1 MQIQVALGLY
11 APCPNCNKQ
20 CNCVNGPSGSSGTC
34 RPHQISFLHL
44 SPPCDITRTAP
55 APPRSAP
62 GIASYLT
69 KMTITPR
76 VQSQYFQK
84 DQELI
89 RLAPNQDQARSL
101 PTKRAGT
108 PWTLEE
114 HELFL
119 EALECYPSGPW
130 KTIAAHIGTRTT
142 RQTMTHAQKYRE
154 KIARRRKAE
163 AAASPTN
170 KSESEVQVKSDHP
183 RTIREA
189 PQVYTPPLGSQSH
202 VPSANYA
209 MNHEGEYLD
218 SHGQFVAQEGE
229 LELDDSVIALLETF
243 EPLEM
248 MSALGP

>member
-1 MQIQVALGLY
+1 
-11 APCPNCNKQ
+11 
-20 CNCVNGPSGSSGTC
+20 
-34 RPHQISFLHL
+34 
-44 SPPCDITRTAP
+44 
-55 APPRSAP
+55 
-62 GIASYLT
+62 
-69 KMTITPR
+69 MTITPR

-163 AAASPTN
+163 AAASPTH
-170 KSESEVQVKSDHP
+170 KTESEVIVRSDHP
-183 RTIREA
+183 RPTYQASLAYAPSMDAQSLMPTNATQTVHPEA
-189 PQVYTPPLGSQSH
+189 
-202 VPSANYA
+202 
-209 MNHEGEYLD
+209 EYMD
-218 SHGQFVAQEGE
+218 SHGQFVTQEGE

-248 MSALGP
+248 MSALSP

>member
-1 MQIQVALGLY
+1 
-11 APCPNCNKQ
+11 
-20 CNCVNGPSGSSGTC
+20 
-34 RPHQISFLHL
+34 
-44 SPPCDITRTAP
+44 
-55 APPRSAP
+55 
-62 GIASYLT
+62 
-69 KMTITPR
+69 MTITPR

-170 KSESEVQVKSDHP
+170 KSESEIQVTSDHP
-183 RTIREA
+183 RPTFETPQAYNLSMAA
-189 PQVYTPPLGSQSH
+189 PSNTPNASQ
-202 VPSANYA
+202 A
-209 MNHEGEYLD
+209 MKHEGEFMD

>member
-1 MQIQVALGLY
+1 
-11 APCPNCNKQ
+11 
-20 CNCVNGPSGSSGTC
+20 
-34 RPHQISFLHL
+34 
-44 SPPCDITRTAP
+44 
-55 APPRSAP
+55 
-62 GIASYLT
+62 
-69 KMTITPR
+69 MTITQR

-163 AAASPTN
+163 AAASPTK
-170 KSESEVQVKSDHP
+170 KSESEVLVTSDHP
-183 RTIREA
+183 RPAYESQHA
-189 PQVYTPPLGSQSH
+189 YNPSMAASSYTPD
-202 VPSANYA
+202 ANQA
-209 MNHEGEYLD
+209 MKHEGEYID
-218 SHGQFVAQEGE
+218 SHGQFVTQESE

-248 MSALGP
+248 MSVQL

>member
-1 MQIQVALGLY
+1 
-11 APCPNCNKQ
+11 
-20 CNCVNGPSGSSGTC
+20 
-34 RPHQISFLHL
+34 
-44 SPPCDITRTAP
+44 
-55 APPRSAP
+55 
-62 GIASYLT
+62 
-69 KMTITPR
+69 MTITPR

-163 AAASPTN
+163 AAASPTS
-170 KSESEVQVKSDHP
+170 KSESEVEVTSDHP
-183 RTIREA
+183 RPTYQTPQPSNPSIAAA
-189 PQVYTPPLGSQSH
+189 PSHPPNASH
-202 VPSANYA
+202 A
-209 MNHEGEYLD
+209 MLHPGEFMD
-218 SHGQFVAQEGE
+218 SHGQYVAQEGE

-248 MSALGP
+248 MSALEP

>member
-1 MQIQVALGLY
+1 
-11 APCPNCNKQ
+11 
-20 CNCVNGPSGSSGTC
+20 
-34 RPHQISFLHL
+34 
-44 SPPCDITRTAP
+44 
-55 APPRSAP
+55 
-62 GIASYLT
+62 
-69 KMTITPR
+69 MTITPR

-170 KSESEVQVKSDHP
+170 KSESEVLVASDHP
-183 RTIREA
+183 RPTYES
-189 PQVYTPPLGSQSH
+189 PPAYD
-202 VPSANYA
+202 PSAAPSHMPHPNQA
-209 MNHEGEYLD
+209 MKHEGEYMD

-248 MSALGP
+248 MSALEP

>member
-1 MQIQVALGLY
+1 
-11 APCPNCNKQ
+11 
-20 CNCVNGPSGSSGTC
+20 
-34 RPHQISFLHL
+34 
-44 SPPCDITRTAP
+44 
-55 APPRSAP
+55 
-62 GIASYLT
+62 
-69 KMTITPR
+69 MTITPR

-170 KSESEVQVKSDHP
+170 KSESEVLVTSDHP
-183 RTIREA
+183 RPTYESPPAYDPSMA
-189 PQVYTPPLGSQSH
+189 PSH
-202 VPSANYA
+202 MPHPDQAK
-209 MNHEGEYLD
+209 HDGEYMD

-248 MSALGP
+248 MSALEP

>member
-1 MQIQVALGLY
+1 
-11 APCPNCNKQ
+11 
-20 CNCVNGPSGSSGTC
+20 
-34 RPHQISFLHL
+34 
-44 SPPCDITRTAP
+44 
-55 APPRSAP
+55 
-62 GIASYLT
+62 
-69 KMTITPR
+69 MTITQR
-76 VQSQYFQK
+76 VKSQYFHN

-163 AAASPTN
+163 AAASPTKKMDEN
-170 KSESEVQVKSDHP
+170 TSAVPVEPVATNEPPAFEPVAEIHP
-183 RTIREA
+183 PHALSIGQDLKHPA
-189 PQVYTPPLGSQSH
+189 
-202 VPSANYA
+202 
-209 MNHEGEYLD
+209 EYMD
-218 SHGQFVAQEGE
+218 SHGQYVEQEGE

-243 EPLEM
+243 EPLEL

>member
-1 MQIQVALGLY
+1 MQLCEGTKPVGDCILLILAFVIQVT
-11 APCPNCNKQ
+11 
-20 CNCVNGPSGSSGTC
+20 S
-34 RPHQISFLHL
+34 PH
-44 SPPCDITRTAP
+44 CTRTSSVRPTAILNP
-55 APPRSAP
+55 
-62 GIASYLT
+62 T
-69 KMTITPR
+69 DMTITPR

-89 RLAPNQDQARSL
+89 RLAPNQDQTRSL

-108 PWTLEE
+108 PWSLEE

-170 KSESEVQVKSDHP
+170 RSESEILVANDNPRPAYETSQAYNLAMTAASNIPDANQVMK
-183 RTIREA
+183 
-189 PQVYTPPLGSQSH
+189 
-202 VPSANYA
+202 
-209 MNHEGEYLD
+209 HEGEFMD

-248 MSALGP
+248 MSALEP

>member
-1 MQIQVALGLY
+1 
-11 APCPNCNKQ
+11 
-20 CNCVNGPSGSSGTC
+20 
-34 RPHQISFLHL
+34 
-44 SPPCDITRTAP
+44 
-55 APPRSAP
+55 
-62 GIASYLT
+62 
-69 KMTITPR
+69 MTITPR

-170 KSESEVQVKSDHP
+170 KPESEVLVTSDHP
-183 RTIREA
+183 RPTFET
-189 PQVYTPPLGSQSH
+189 PQTSNPSMAMSSH
-202 VPSANYA
+202 MPNPNHA
-209 MNHEGEYLD
+209 MMHEGEFMD
-218 SHGQFVAQEGE
+218 SHGQFVTQEGE

-248 MSALGP
+248 MSALEP

>member
-1 MQIQVALGLY
+1 
-11 APCPNCNKQ
+11 
-20 CNCVNGPSGSSGTC
+20 
-34 RPHQISFLHL
+34 
-44 SPPCDITRTAP
+44 
-55 APPRSAP
+55 
-62 GIASYLT
+62 
-69 KMTITPR
+69 MTITPR

-163 AAASPTN
+163 AAASPT
-170 KSESEVQVKSDHP
+170 KSESTIEVVSDHP
-183 RTIREA
+183 RTTYQLSQAYE
-189 PQVYTPPLGSQSH
+189 PSKTPPSHMPNSSQVAH
-202 VPSANYA
+202 A
-209 MNHEGEYLD
+209 GEFMD

-248 MSALGP
+248 MSALEA

>member
-1 MQIQVALGLY
+1 
-11 APCPNCNKQ
+11 
-20 CNCVNGPSGSSGTC
+20 
-34 RPHQISFLHL
+34 
-44 SPPCDITRTAP
+44 
-55 APPRSAP
+55 
-62 GIASYLT
+62 
-69 KMTITPR
+69 MTITQR

-114 HELFL
+114 HELFWR
-119 EALECYPSGPW
+119 PSNV
-130 KTIAAHIGTRTT
+130 T

-163 AAASPTN
+163 AAASPTK
-170 KSESEVQVKSDHP
+170 KSESEVLVTSDHP
-183 RTIREA
+183 RPAYESQHA
-189 PQVYTPPLGSQSH
+189 YNPSMAASSYTPD
-202 VPSANYA
+202 ANQA
-209 MNHEGEYLD
+209 MKHEGEYID
-218 SHGQFVAQEGE
+218 SHGQFVTQEGE

-248 MSALGP
+248 MSVQL

>member
-1 MQIQVALGLY
+1 
-11 APCPNCNKQ
+11 
-20 CNCVNGPSGSSGTC
+20 
-34 RPHQISFLHL
+34 
-44 SPPCDITRTAP
+44 
-55 APPRSAP
+55 
-62 GIASYLT
+62 
-69 KMTITPR
+69 MTITPR
-76 VQSQYFQK
+76 VQSQYFQR

-170 KSESEVQVKSDHP
+170 KSESEVLVTSDHP
-183 RTIREA
+183 R
-189 PQVYTPPLGSQSH
+189 P
-202 VPSANYA
+202 
-209 MNHEGEYLD
+209 
-218 SHGQFVAQEGE
+218 
-229 LELDDSVIALLETF
+229 TF
-243 EPLEM
+243 EATQTYAPSVGAQTQMTHL
-248 MSALGP
+248 ALNTNQVMPHAGSIWTVMANLSRKKASWSWTTASSRCWRRLNRLK

>member
-1 MQIQVALGLY
+1 
-11 APCPNCNKQ
+11 
-20 CNCVNGPSGSSGTC
+20 
-34 RPHQISFLHL
+34 
-44 SPPCDITRTAP
+44 
-55 APPRSAP
+55 
-62 GIASYLT
+62 
-69 KMTITPR
+69 MTITPR
-76 VQSQYFQK
+76 VQSQYFHK

-163 AAASPTN
+163 AAASPTK
-170 KSESEVQVKSDHP
+170 KSESEIEVASDHP
-183 RTIREA
+183 RPTYDTSQQALHPQPCNAQTYEPHPYPAMAA
-189 PQVYTPPLGSQSH
+189 PLHMSN
-202 VPSANYA
+202 ANHA
-209 MNHEGEYLD
+209 MPHTGEFMD
-218 SHGQFVAQEGE
+218 SHGQFFAQEGE
-229 LELDDSVIALLETF
+229 LELDDSVIALLESF

-248 MSALGP
+248 MSALEL

>member
-1 MQIQVALGLY
+1 
-11 APCPNCNKQ
+11 
-20 CNCVNGPSGSSGTC
+20 
-34 RPHQISFLHL
+34 
-44 SPPCDITRTAP
+44 
-55 APPRSAP
+55 
-62 GIASYLT
+62 
-69 KMTITPR
+69 MTITQR
-76 VQSQYFQK
+76 VQSQYFQN

-163 AAASPTN
+163 AAASPTKLN
-170 KSESEVQVKSDHP
+170 SPSQVVSNQPAAKYEPSEPSTGV
-183 RTIREA
+183 
-189 PQVYTPPLGSQSH
+189 QSH
-202 VPSANYA
+202 SLKIDQD
-209 MNHEGEYLD
+209 MKHEGEFMD
-218 SHGQFVAQEGE
+218 SHGQYVAQEGE

>member
-1 MQIQVALGLY
+1 
-11 APCPNCNKQ
+11 
-20 CNCVNGPSGSSGTC
+20 
-34 RPHQISFLHL
+34 
-44 SPPCDITRTAP
+44 
-55 APPRSAP
+55 
-62 GIASYLT
+62 
-69 KMTITPR
+69 MTITPR
-76 VQSQYFQK
+76 VQSQYFQR

-170 KSESEVQVKSDHP
+170 KSENEVLVTSDHP
-183 RTIREA
+183 RAPYEA
-189 PQVYTPPLGSQSH
+189 PQAYALSMSAQNQLPPKPNQ
-202 VPSANYA
+202 A
-209 MNHEGEYLD
+209 MQHEGEYLD
-218 SHGQFVAQEGE
+218 SHGQFVTQEGE

>member
-1 MQIQVALGLY
+1 
-11 APCPNCNKQ
+11 
-20 CNCVNGPSGSSGTC
+20 
-34 RPHQISFLHL
+34 
-44 SPPCDITRTAP
+44 
-55 APPRSAP
+55 
-62 GIASYLT
+62 
-69 KMTITPR
+69 MTITPR

-163 AAASPTN
+163 AAASPT
-170 KSESEVQVKSDHP
+170 KSESTIEVVSDHP
-183 RTIREA
+183 RTTYQLSQA
-189 PQVYTPPLGSQSH
+189 QVAH
-202 VPSANYA
+202 A
-209 MNHEGEYLD
+209 GEFMD

-248 MSALGP
+248 MSALEA

>member
-1 MQIQVALGLY
+1 
-11 APCPNCNKQ
+11 
-20 CNCVNGPSGSSGTC
+20 
-34 RPHQISFLHL
+34 
-44 SPPCDITRTAP
+44 
-55 APPRSAP
+55 
-62 GIASYLT
+62 
-69 KMTITPR
+69 MTITPR

-163 AAASPTN
+163 STPSPNSPEIDPQESNEEASTAYGASMGIQASMSN
-170 KSESEVQVKSDHP
+170 LEQDVKYES
-183 RTIREA
+183 
-189 PQVYTPPLGSQSH
+189 
-202 VPSANYA
+202 
-209 MNHEGEYLD
+209 EYLD
-218 SHGQFVAQEGE
+218 SHGQFVVREGE
-229 LELDDSVIALLETF
+229 LDLDDSVIALLETF
-243 EPLEM
+243 EPLEL
-248 MSALGP
+248 MSALEP

>member
-1 MQIQVALGLY
+1 
-11 APCPNCNKQ
+11 
-20 CNCVNGPSGSSGTC
+20 
-34 RPHQISFLHL
+34 
-44 SPPCDITRTAP
+44 
-55 APPRSAP
+55 
-62 GIASYLT
+62 
-69 KMTITPR
+69 MTITQR

-163 AAASPTN
+163 ATASPT
-170 KSESEVQVKSDHP
+170 KMTETEVLVTSDHP
-183 RTIREA
+183 RPVNQRQQMYN
-189 PQVYTPPLGSQSH
+189 PSMTPPSH
-202 VPSANYA
+202 FPDANQVLK
-209 MNHEGEYLD
+209 HDGEFMD
-218 SHGQFVAQEGE
+218 SHGEFVTQENE

-243 EPLEM
+243 VPLEM
-248 MSALGP
+248 MSNLEP